1 MNSSS
6 AAVVNCDN
14 QNNEKLAMR
23 NLEITKY
30 YKIKSK
36 CETNGGVIAKT
47 ANKALIIIRKV
58 TKKIEKIS
66 IIQIMVILIV
76 VILARMMIL
85 IHINKDTSEYW
96 Y

>member
-58 TKKIEKIS
+58 TKKIEIDQYYTNNGNTNSSNIS
-66 IIQIMVILIV
+66 KNDDI
-76 VILARMMIL
+76 
-85 IHINKDTSEYW
+85 DTYK
-96 Y
+96 

>member
-6 AAVVNCDN
+6 AALVNCDN

-58 TKKIEKIS
+58 TKKIEIDQYYTNNGNTNSSNIS
-66 IIQIMVILIV
+66 KNDDI
-76 VILARMMIL
+76 
-85 IHINKDTSEYW
+85 DTYK
-96 Y
+96 

>member
-47 ANKALIIIRKV
+47 ANKTLIIIRKV
-58 TKKIEKIS
+58 TKKIEIDQYYTNNGNTNSSNIS
-66 IIQIMVILIV
+66 KNDDI
-76 VILARMMIL
+76 
-85 IHINKDTSEYW
+85 DTYK
-96 Y
+96 

>member
-36 CETNGGVIAKT
+36 CETNGRVIAKT

-58 TKKIEKIS
+58 TKKIEIDQYYTNNGNTNSSNIS
-66 IIQIMVILIV
+66 KNDDI
-76 VILARMMIL
+76 
-85 IHINKDTSEYW
+85 DTYK
-96 Y
+96 

>member
-47 ANKALIIIRKV
+47 ANKALIIIREV
-58 TKKIEKIS
+58 TKKIEIDQYYTNNGNTNSSNIS
-66 IIQIMVILIV
+66 KNDDI
-76 VILARMMIL
+76 
-85 IHINKDTSEYW
+85 DTYK
-96 Y
+96 

>member
-58 TKKIEKIS
+58 TKKIEIDQYYTNYGNTNSSNIS
-66 IIQIMVILIV
+66 KNDDI
-76 VILARMMIL
+76 
-85 IHINKDTSEYW
+85 DTYK
-96 Y
+96 